1 MAHQHDLV
9 DTELDFA
16 TLTQHGLGQL
26 TRPFGT
32 APVDPTEG
40 AKALARLQTD
50 IAAGNRFGIPAL
62 VHEECL
68 TGFMTWKATIFPTP
82 LAWAAS
88 FNSELVAQMAAEIGA
103 GMRAVGVHQ
112 GLAPVLDVARD
123 HRWGRTEE
131 TMGED
136 PYLVST
142 MGAAYVRGLQSAGVI
157 ATLKHFVGYSASTAG
172 RNFGPVSVGPRELA
186 DVLLPPFEMA
196 VREGVG
202 SVMHSYAAID
212 GVPVAASGALLT
224 ELLRETWDFS
234 GRGRR
239 LLRCVLPRTS
249 ARRRRLQG

>member
-1 MAHQHDLV
+1 MHTDGTRDRELWRDPSAPVEERVAALLAQMTLEEKVAQLYGVWAGVDPDGDDVAPHQHDLV

-142 MGAAYVRGLQSAGVI
+142 MA
-157 ATLKHFVGYSASTAG
+157 
-172 RNFGPVSVGPRELA
+172 
-186 DVLLPPFEMA
+186 PPTC
-196 VREGVG
+196 
-202 SVMHSYAAID
+202 
-212 GVPVAASGALLT
+212 AASSPPA
-224 ELLRETWDFS
+224 
-234 GRGRR
+234 
-239 LLRCVLPRTS
+239 
-249 ARRRRLQG
+249 

>member
-1 MAHQHDLV
+1 HQHDLV

-88 FNSELVAQMAAEIGA
+88 FNSELVAQMAAE
-103 GMRAVGVHQ
+103 
-112 GLAPVLDVARD
+112 
-123 HRWGRTEE
+123 
-131 TMGED
+131 
-136 PYLVST
+136 
-142 MGAAYVRGLQSAGVI
+142 
-157 ATLKHFVGYSASTAG
+157 
-172 RNFGPVSVGPRELA
+172 
-186 DVLLPPFEMA
+186 
-196 VREGVG
+196 
-202 SVMHSYAAID
+202 
-212 GVPVAASGALLT
+212 
-224 ELLRETWDFS
+224 
-234 GRGRR
+234 
-239 LLRCVLPRTS
+239 
-249 ARRRRLQG
+249 